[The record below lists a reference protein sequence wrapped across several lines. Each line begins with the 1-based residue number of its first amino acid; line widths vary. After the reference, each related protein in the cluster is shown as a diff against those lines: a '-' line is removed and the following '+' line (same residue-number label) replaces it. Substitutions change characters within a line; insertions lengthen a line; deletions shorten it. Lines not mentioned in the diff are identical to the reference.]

1 MPIWHSPCGRIEQ
14 THPELQGQK
23 QGCIFLALFTQYQ
36 HVVLVRPKSERR
48 NREREHELNPM
59 GSKYGR
65 DVVTNM
71 RGGTKHKLIE
81 IESYLPTVY
90 LFASFEEIQSA

>member
-1 MPIWHSPCGRIEQ
+1 MESFLLLLNPFFQYSTIPAPHILLVWSIVFVLEY
-14 THPELQGQK
+14 EL
-23 QGCIFLALFTQYQ
+23 Y
-36 HVVLVRPKSERR
+36 
-48 NREREHELNPM
+48 PM

>member
-1 MPIWHSPCGRIEQ
+1 
-14 THPELQGQK
+14 
-23 QGCIFLALFTQYQ
+23 
-36 HVVLVRPKSERR
+36 
-48 NREREHELNPM
+48 M

-71 RGGTKHKLIE
+71 TGGTKHKLIE

-90 LFASFEEIQSA
+90 LFASFEEI